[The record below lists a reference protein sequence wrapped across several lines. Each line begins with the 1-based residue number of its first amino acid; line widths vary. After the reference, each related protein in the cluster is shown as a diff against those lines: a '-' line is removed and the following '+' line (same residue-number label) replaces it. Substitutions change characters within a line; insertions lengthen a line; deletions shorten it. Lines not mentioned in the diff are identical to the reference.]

1 MWERRVQADFMVVV
15 TVGGGGGGGGTG
27 GTVRAAGGGGDLGR
41 SPHRL
46 HTSCCLTPRQ
56 QGGAGRQAECRVCVT
71 RALGLTQ
78 PLKSIHRPASIPSGG
93 GRRRH
98 NTPL

>member
-1 MWERRVQADFMVVV
+1 MGVWKRRVQADVMVVV

-46 HTSCCLTPRQ
+46 HTSC
-56 QGGAGRQAECRVCVT
+56 
-71 RALGLTQ
+71 
-78 PLKSIHRPASIPSGG
+78 LKSHKQA
-93 GRRRH
+93 
-98 NTPL
+98 

>member
-1 MWERRVQADFMVVV
+1 MWERRVQADVMVVV

-46 HTSCCLTPRQ
+46 HTSCLEKSQT
-56 QGGAGRQAECRVCVT
+56 
-71 RALGLTQ
+71 GLVGWLNAMLLLNVSYSNLPFLSRDTF
-78 PLKSIHRPASIPSGG
+78 IHI
-93 GRRRH
+93 
-98 NTPL
+98 

>member
-46 HTSCCLTPRQ
+46 HTSCLW
-56 QGGAGRQAECRVCVT
+56 
-71 RALGLTQ
+71 
-78 PLKSIHRPASIPSGG
+78 PSSPV
-93 GRRRH
+93 RWSSF
-98 NTPL
+98 

>member
-1 MWERRVQADFMVVV
+1 MGVWERRVQADVMVVI

-46 HTSCCLTPRQ
+46 HTSCLEKRWTLLK
-56 QGGAGRQAECRVCVT
+56 VT
-71 RALGLTQ
+71 RVKFFLINST
-78 PLKSIHRPASIPSGG
+78 
-93 GRRRH
+93 
-98 NTPL
+98 